1 MNNGGAPDVT
11 ALYERA
17 WRKICDWIK
26 THATTTDEVVTEYA
40 ARNTLPYNGPRVLV
54 DSARDVA
61 FLHVFDCG
69 HCLILFRD
77 AAYDGYPPEGLYR
90 SLVADTRSRAEALV
104 ARNMGGWSRN
114 RYEAAVRE
122 FVDEWAGTWKPRV
135 EAEQRRVAWLA
146 SFEP

>member
-1 MNNGGAPDVT
+1 MNNSGAPDVQ

-17 WRKICDWIK
+17 WRKICDWVR
-26 THATTTDEVVTEYA
+26 THATATDEVVTEYKSP
-40 ARNTLPYNGPRVLV
+40 NTLPYNGPRLLV

-77 AAYDGYPPEGLYR
+77 AAYDGYPPQALYGSTVAEMR
-90 SLVADTRSRAEALV
+90 SKAEALV
-104 ARNMGGWSRN
+104 AKGEGRWSQN
-114 RYEAAVRE
+114 RYEVAVRE

>member
-1 MNNGGAPDVT
+1 MSNSGAPDVV

-17 WRKICDWIK
+17 WCKICDWIR
-26 THATTTDEVVTEYA
+26 THATVTDEVVTEYA
-40 ARNTLPYNGPRVLV
+40 APNTPVYRGPRVLV
-54 DSARDVA
+54 DSARNVM
-61 FLHVFDCG
+61 FLHGFDCG

-77 AAYDGYPPEGLYR
+77 AAYDGYPPEGMYR

-104 ARNMGGWSRN
+104 AKNMGSWSRN
-114 RYEAAVRE
+114 RYEVAVRE

>member
-1 MNNGGAPDVT
+1 MSNGGAPDVQ

-17 WRKICDWIK
+17 WHKICDWVR
-26 THATTTDEVVTEYA
+26 THALTTDKVVTEYA
-40 ARNTLPYNGPRVLV
+40 APRALPYDGPRLLV
-54 DSARDVA
+54 DSSRDVA

-69 HCLILFRD
+69 HCLIVFRD
-77 AAYDGYPPEGLYR
+77 EAYSGLPPDALYR
-90 SLVADTRSRAEALV
+90 STIAETRSRVEDLV
-104 ARNMGGWSRN
+104 AKGQGSWSQD

-122 FVDEWAGTWKPRV
+122 FVDEWADTWRPRV